1 MILVQPVCGK
11 ASHVNYCCTMSQA
24 LRCSTPPSS
33 NSGRTPL
40 RDSAHPLTT
49 PPDCSGL
56 TLAQKMSRY
65 GWLFDVPIVK
75 SNLQYLLF
83 AGAGLRFMSETVGL
97 HSTQLLVGQDPP
109 FGAVR
114 VNDKSNL
121 SNC

>member
-1 MILVQPVCGK
+1 
-11 ASHVNYCCTMSQA
+11 MSQA
-24 LRCSTPPSS
+24 SRCSTPPSS

-65 GWLFDVPIVK
+65 GWPVFDAPMVK
-75 SNLQYLLF
+75 SILQCLSF
-83 AGAGLRFMSETVGL
+83 AGAGLRFMSKTIGL
-97 HSTQLLVGQDPP
+97 HSSQLLVGQDPP